1 MFDRDEFTTD
11 SFMNPHQL
19 RPHMLNNLL
28 IKIPKTEVAVEEL
41 YICCMWGASYRGDP
55 VHLVGFA
62 AVSQQLIG

>member
-28 IKIPKTEVAVEEL
+28 IKIQMTEVAVEAL
-41 YICCMWGASYRGDP
+41 YVCPRWR
-55 VHLVGFA
+55 
-62 AVSQQLIG
+62 